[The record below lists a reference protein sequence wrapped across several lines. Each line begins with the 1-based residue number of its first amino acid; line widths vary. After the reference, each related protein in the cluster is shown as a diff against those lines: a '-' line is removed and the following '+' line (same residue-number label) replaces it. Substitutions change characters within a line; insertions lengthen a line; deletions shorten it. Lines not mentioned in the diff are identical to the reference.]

1 MCFRFLATGCSFRSL
16 AFTFRMGKTTISK
29 IVVETCS
36 AIWDKLLPSYLPEPT
51 VDMWKSNSNDFYKNW
66 NFPNCLGSID
76 GKHIRIHQPQN
87 SGSMYYN
94 YKHFFSIHLLAVS
107 DANYKFVMVDIGAYG
122 RESDGG
128 VLKNSEFFKKL
139 QNKKLNIPN
148 NAELPNT
155 NIKVPYT
162 FIGDEAFPL
171 LVNILRPYPGKQL
184 VNNNKK
190 KVFNYRLS
198 RARRTVENTFGI
210 LSSKW
215 RILNKAIETNIEN
228 AILITKAVC
237 ILHNVVLTHNKQ
249 PIQNIIQNLSEEK
262 VANIS
267 DGRRNNRFGTDARDT
282 REIFADYFISEYGSV
297 PWQMDYI

>member
-1 MCFRFLATGCSFRSL
+1 
-16 AFTFRMGKTTISK
+16 MGKTTISK

-36 AIWDKLLPSYLPEPT
+36 AIWDKLLPTYLPEHT
-51 VDMWKSNSNDFYKNW
+51 VDMWKSNSKDFYKNW

-76 GKHIRIHQPQN
+76 GKHIRINQPQN

-139 QNKKLNIPN
+139 QNKELNIPN
-148 NAELPNT
+148 NAQLPNT

-184 VNNNKK
+184 INNNKK

-198 RARRTVENTFGI
+198 G
-210 LSSKW
+210 
-215 RILNKAIETNIEN
+215 KA
-228 AILITKAVC
+228 
-237 ILHNVVLTHNKQ
+237 H
-249 PIQNIIQNLSEEK
+249 S
-262 VANIS
+262 
-267 DGRRNNRFGTDARDT
+267 
-282 REIFADYFISEYGSV
+282 
-297 PWQMDYI
+297 